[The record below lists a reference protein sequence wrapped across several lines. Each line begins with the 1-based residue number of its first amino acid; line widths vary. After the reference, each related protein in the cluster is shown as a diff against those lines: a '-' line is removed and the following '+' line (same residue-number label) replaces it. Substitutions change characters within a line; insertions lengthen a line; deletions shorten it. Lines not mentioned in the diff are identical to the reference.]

1 MLGHHYATSWK
12 FQVPKVWM
20 SFRAISA
27 VRQSRDGLPLTLFK
41 LARRSHNLWFAQVMV
56 VFTRSIPMPKTT
68 KQDEESEA
76 KAQLERLVKD
86 GDQIAKK
93 LPPFIPQR
101 RRGGL
106 LSD

>member
-1 MLGHHYATSWK
+1 MNNLYEWA
-12 FQVPKVWM
+12 P
-20 SFRAISA
+20 R
-27 VRQSRDGLPLTLFK
+27 L
-41 LARRSHNLWFAQVMV
+41 HNLCFAQVIV
-56 VFTRSIPMPKTT
+56 GPSDSIPMPEKT

-76 KAQLERLVKD
+76 KAQLERLMKD

>member
-1 MLGHHYATSWK
+1 M
-12 FQVPKVWM
+12 V
-20 SFRAISA
+20 A
-27 VRQSRDGLPLTLFK
+27 VSG
-41 LARRSHNLWFAQVMV
+41 SM
-56 VFTRSIPMPKTT
+56 PMPEKT

>member
-1 MLGHHYATSWK
+1 
-12 FQVPKVWM
+12 
-20 SFRAISA
+20 
-27 VRQSRDGLPLTLFK
+27 
-41 LARRSHNLWFAQVMV
+41 
-56 VFTRSIPMPKTT
+56 MPEKT

-86 GDQIAKK
+86 GDQIAEK

>member
-1 MLGHHYATSWK
+1 MNHFYEW
-12 FQVPKVWM
+12 
-20 SFRAISA
+20 
-27 VRQSRDGLPLTLFK
+27 
-41 LARRSHNLWFAQVMV
+41 ARRSHNLWFAQVMV
-56 VFTRSIPMPKTT
+56 ATSGSKPMPETT
-68 KQDEESEA
+68 KKDEESEA

>member
-1 MLGHHYATSWK
+1 MNNLYEWAT
-12 FQVPKVWM
+12 
-20 SFRAISA
+20 
-27 VRQSRDGLPLTLFK
+27 
-41 LARRSHNLWFAQVMV
+41 RSHNLWFAQVMV
-56 VFTRSIPMPKTT
+56 AVTGSIPMPKTT

>member
-1 MLGHHYATSWK
+1 MNNLYEWA
-12 FQVPKVWM
+12 P
-20 SFRAISA
+20 
-27 VRQSRDGLPLTLFK
+27 
-41 LARRSHNLWFAQVMV
+41 RSHNLWFSQVMV
-56 VFTRSIPMPKTT
+56 APSGSIPMPEKTI
-68 KQDEESEA
+68 QDEESEA

>member
-1 MLGHHYATSWK
+1 MNNFYEW
-12 FQVPKVWM
+12 
-20 SFRAISA
+20 
-27 VRQSRDGLPLTLFK
+27 
-41 LARRSHNLWFAQVMV
+41 ARGSHNLWFTQVMV
-56 VFTRSIPMPKTT
+56 VPSGSLLMPETT
-68 KQDEESEA
+68 KKDEESEA